1 MPRPQPRTSK
11 NAHTA
16 NRQEMMIVNKENQQK
31 ETLQPTEQS
40 KEIEHTTPHPNIE
53 REDETIK
60 NTSS

>member
-1 MPRPQPRTSK
+1 M
-11 NAHTA
+11 
-16 NRQEMMIVNKENQQK
+16 NKENQQK